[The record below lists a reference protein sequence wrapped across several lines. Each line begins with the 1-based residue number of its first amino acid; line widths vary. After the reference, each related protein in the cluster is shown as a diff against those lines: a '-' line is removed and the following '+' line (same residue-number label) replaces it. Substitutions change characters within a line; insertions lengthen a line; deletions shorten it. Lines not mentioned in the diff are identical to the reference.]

1 MLGPGRQVSSVAFS
15 DGGALAA
22 TAAADGLIQI
32 WDTSSGEPVW
42 SGNMPGPVTTMSI
55 DSRGSRVAAGNARG
69 DVYVW
74 DTQKPIGGRRRIRIN
89 GWVLGLKLTDPGR
102 LLYLQTSEWMHMLD
116 VTDEPRIT
124 ASALLPGTSPAQV
137 WHVDPEQVGAV
148 RLLSIDMDG
157 HRIVQMDLRRPLP
170 GAMPSAEIG
179 PVDRWLDL
187 LKLSFGSTG
196 VLVPVEG
203 GQQGIVTRPEADT
216 ASVQPDAPE
225 PL

>member
-1 MLGPGRQVSSVAFS
+1 
-15 DGGALAA
+15 
-22 TAAADGLIQI
+22 
-32 WDTSSGEPVW
+32 
-42 SGNMPGPVTTMSI
+42 MSI
-55 DSRGSRVAAGNARG
+55 DSRGSRVAAGNAGG

-157 HRIVQMDLRRPLP
+157 HRIVQMDLRRRLP
-170 GAMPSAEIG
+170 TGRIAGI
-179 PVDRWLDL
+179 
-187 LKLSFGSTG
+187 LKMGLRSISCM
-196 VLVPVEG
+196 
-203 GQQGIVTRPEADT
+203 RP
-216 ASVQPDAPE
+216 
-225 PL
+225 